1 MTKLMSG
8 LHAIGYWRHA
18 AGEMQ
23 SPVSAAKLLR
33 ARLLLALIGLL
44 SLVSFV
50 SFIVLL
56 LIGVSQNAHAERVKD
71 LASVAGVR
79 GNQLIGY
86 GLVVGLDGTGD
97 QTSQAPFTIQS
108 IRNML
113 AKFGVT
119 IPANVNPQLKN
130 VAAVTVM
137 ADLTAFAKPGQ
148 TIDVTVNSIGNA
160 TSLRGGSLLM
170 TPLRGIDGEV
180 YGIAQGSLVVS
191 GFGASGKDGSRIAV
205 NVPSSG
211 RVPNGATVERSV
223 PTNFAT
229 EPYVVLN
236 LNTPDFT
243 TAARLTDGINKLL
256 GADTARAVDAVSV
269 RVQAPTDASQRIA
282 YLSTLETID
291 IEPGDAP
298 ARVIVNSRT
307 GTVVIGSLV
316 RVKPAAVSHGSLS
329 VTITERVDVSQ
340 PNALAQGET
349 VAVARSDI
357 QVDQPTAHMFLF
369 NSGVNLDEIVR
380 AVNQVGAAPG
390 DLVAILE
397 ALKAA
402 GALRA
407 ELIVI

>member
-1 MTKLMSG
+1 
-8 LHAIGYWRHA
+8 
-18 AGEMQ
+18 MQ
-23 SPVSAAKLLR
+23 AMKTLLWSVALTVLGALAPQ
-33 ARLLLALIGLL
+33 AR
-44 SLVSFV
+44 
-50 SFIVLL
+50 
-56 LIGVSQNAHAERVKD
+56 AERVKD

-79 GNQLIGY
+79 GNQLVGY

-119 IPANVNPQLKN
+119 IPSNVNPQLKN
-130 VAAVTVM
+130 VAAVTVY
-137 ADLTAFAKPGQ
+137 ADLPAFAKPGQ
-148 TIDVTVNSIGNA
+148 NIDVTVNSIGNA

-180 YGIAQGSLVVS
+180 YGIAQGSMVVS
-191 GFGASGKDGSRIAV
+191 GFGASGRDGSRIAV

-211 RVPNGATVERSV
+211 RIPNGATVERAVAS
-223 PTNFAT
+223 NFAS

-256 GADTARAVDAVSV
+256 GADTARAVDAVSI
-269 RVQAPTDASQRIA
+269 RVQAPLDPSQRIA
-282 YLSTLETID
+282 YLSTLEAIEV
-291 IEPGDAP
+291 EPGDAP

-307 GTVVIGSLV
+307 GTVVIGSAV

-329 VTITERVDVSQ
+329 VTITERFDVSQ
-340 PNALAQGET
+340 PNEFAQGDT
-349 VAVARSDI
+349 VVTPRSDI
-357 QVDQPTAHMFLF
+357 QVNQPEARMFVF
-369 NSGVNLDEIVR
+369 NAGVNLDEIVR

-397 ALKAA
+397 ALKEA

-407 ELIVI
+407 ELVVI